1 MPATSESGPR
11 SCAPCSGTLLTS
23 GSVCERGETARRSW
37 QRCMLQQSTC
47 VIPCKQRVRVAQLS
61 HCNYAP

>member
-1 MPATSESGPR
+1 MPATSESGLR

-47 VIPCKQRVRVAQLS
+47 VIPCKQRAS
-61 HCNYAP
+61 